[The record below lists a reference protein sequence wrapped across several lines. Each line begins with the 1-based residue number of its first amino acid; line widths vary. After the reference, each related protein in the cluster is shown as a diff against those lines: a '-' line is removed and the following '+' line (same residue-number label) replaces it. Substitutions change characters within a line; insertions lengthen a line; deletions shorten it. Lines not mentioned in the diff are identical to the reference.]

1 MRRSSVRSKPTLRRL
16 RVTNN
21 IDAAESA
28 TAGERMRRNLSVT
41 AALTVRARSAWQRHA
56 LAGALAATCPGQS
69 RERGR
74 KS

>member
-16 RVTNN
+16 GVTNN
-21 IDAAESA
+21 IDPAESA
-28 TAGERMRRNLSVT
+28 SAGERMRRNLSVT
-41 AALTVRARSAWQRHA
+41 TVLSVRARSAWQRRA

-69 RERGR
+69 RERAK